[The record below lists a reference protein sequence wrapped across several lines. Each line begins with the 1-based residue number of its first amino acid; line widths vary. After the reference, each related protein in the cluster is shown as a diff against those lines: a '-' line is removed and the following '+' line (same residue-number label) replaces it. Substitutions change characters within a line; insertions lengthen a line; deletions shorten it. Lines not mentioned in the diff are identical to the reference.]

1 MFSQYEV
8 PEWEAQ
14 LQGLIAR
21 NSALR
26 DPGTITESR
35 CRYPRPY
42 PYPHPHPNII
52 APAEQKPSSQSSQE
66 RADRSLSLVKE
77 QIKKQGNVLD
87 IVRGQL
93 ATFSNEF
100 KSNRLA
106 VEGLGAQVSS
116 QGRLLKSLQNEENAK
131 TMRLKALAS
140 DSSIHRRKQGETNDS
155 TANLVRQMQQELSDL
170 RADVKVLRDENVR
183 IKEELDAVG
192 VNVAESNSLSTSMPS
207 SPCPSLSDRIKRIV
221 AAVVRSLE
229 TKQATVQSIQELESV
244 TREQKAVTSRDM
256 DDLENRLSS
265 AMNNALESVNNEI
278 IHLTA
283 KSNGGPN
290 VASAKLKYEIQNVLC
305 DKIDDLY
312 VRRDEV
318 QNMIEKEKASRER
331 CCVAEED
338 YFTTGERI
346 CRLERRQNILEEQL
360 YEQSS
365 STTSLDNNL
374 LLGDVQPK
382 STEIPCENISDSS
395 ASKSLVQS
403 QANRH
408 LNSIF
413 PNVPTTDVA
422 SLSTAGKDEH
432 ASRDQGAIQ
441 QAPEWVHSAVIE
453 ELKSKFTQ

>member
-42 PYPHPHPNII
+42 PYPHPHPKII

-66 RADRSLSLVKE
+66 RADSSLSLVKE

-116 QGRLLKSLQNEENAK
+116 QGRLLKSLQNDENAK

-207 SPCPSLSDRIKRIV
+207 SPCPSLNDRIKRIV

-244 TREQKAVTSRDM
+244 TSRDM
-256 DDLENRLSS
+256 DDLENRLTS

-338 YFTTGERI
+338 YFTTSERI

-408 LNSIF
+408 LNSIL

>member
-1 MFSQYEV
+1 MKHGAKVEYKRCSSDGCTNL
-8 PEWEAQ
+8 AQ
-14 LQGLIAR
+14 KGGVCIKHGATVKRKKRCSHDGCTKQAKNGGLCMKHGAKVKRCSIEECKSYAQNGGLCMKHGAKVKQCSKDGCTKQAR
-21 NSALR
+21 NGGLCRKHGAKVKQCSSAGCENNALR
-26 DPGTITESR
+26 GGKCWTHGDKPKCSTSGCQNYAVKRGVCIR
-35 CRYPRPY
+35 HGAKDLLKKCRNENCSNVAWRGGFCYRHRRDKSADTAEGGAVSVPALP
-42 PYPHPHPNII
+42 PLELHPNE
-52 APAEQKPSSQSSQE
+52 PHCEVCFDTYSV
-66 RADRSLSLVKE
+66 DDLVKC
-77 QIKKQGNVLD
+77 
-87 IVRGQL
+87 
-93 ATFSNEF
+93 
-100 KSNRLA
+100 
-106 VEGLGAQVSS
+106 
-116 QGRLLKSLQNEENAK
+116 
-131 TMRLKALAS
+131 AS
-140 DSSIHRRKQGETNDS
+140 DSACTYAICHGC
-155 TANLVRQMQQELSDL
+155 LVTMFTCPYRFVNGQPIEYDGSKCPAC
-170 RADVKVLRDENVR
+170 RAEG
-183 IKEELDAVG
+183 AF
-192 VNVAESNSLSTSMPS
+192 SL
-207 SPCPSLSDRIKRIV
+207 
-221 AAVVRSLE
+221 
-229 TKQATVQSIQELESV
+229 
-244 TREQKAVTSRDM
+244 
-256 DDLENRLSS
+256 N
-265 AMNNALESVNNEI
+265 
-278 IHLTA
+278 
-283 KSNGGPN
+283 
-290 VASAKLKYEIQNVLC
+290 EIQNVLC

-338 YFTTGERI
+338 YFTTSERI

-408 LNSIF
+408 LNSIL